1 MRNETSHPF
10 IRPAGAIAITLLLA
24 AAPCQAEDNWKG
36 VYIDAFG
43 GLSMLSGG
51 DVAQSG
57 ATSKGSYDRGFLAGL
72 AFGKQV
78 SSAWALE
85 VEWFYRSNEVESM
98 TGGPFAAVTEGDFAS
113 TNLMFNAVR
122 TFGGDA
128 SVTAASRAITPYVG
142 LGIGFMQ
149 EVDIDLTVGGV
160 EQEYSDN
167 WVPAFQV
174 MAGALY
180 PVSGKLSAFVEL
192 RYHHAGSPKLDPR
205 SGGAT
210 VEADYNGVTA
220 HLGLRHSF

>member
-1 MRNETSHPF
+1 MRNESPHPS
-10 IRPAGAIAITLLLA
+10 IRPAGAVAIALLLA
-24 AAPCQAEDNWKG
+24 AAPCRAEDSWKG

-57 ATSKGSYDRGFLAGL
+57 TASKGSYDRGFLAGL
-72 AFGKQV
+72 AVGKQV

-98 TGGPFAAVTEGDFAS
+98 TGGPFSGVIDGDFAS

-122 TFGGDA
+122 TFGTDSAG
-128 SVTAASRAITPYVG
+128 TGASRGFRPYLG